1 MSGVIVWG
9 GVGEAFL
16 PTACI
21 PHKKS
26 EHFFSKCFI
35 SLVIGMEQAQTL
47 ETQERGLNVWKE
59 TSRPL
64 QCMLLNAPSVKQ
76 EVVNSPVK
84 QSTHVGS
91 SDILPHLVF
100 DHLWH
105 GDEGL
110 LYFTLQPT
118 LWTSSNCNAFYVHQG
133 CRGVLRSIT
142 AETHQVYDRL
152 KTWLY

>member
-16 PTACI
+16 PNSMHPTQKTDI
-21 PHKKS
+21 
-26 EHFFSKCFI
+26 FFSKCFI
-35 SLVIGMEQAQTL
+35 SVVIGMEQAQTL
-47 ETQERGLNVWKE
+47 ETQEGGLNVWKE

-91 SDILPHLVF
+91 SDILPHPVF
-100 DHLWH
+100 DHL
-105 GDEGL
+105 
-110 LYFTLQPT
+110 
-118 LWTSSNCNAFYVHQG
+118 
-133 CRGVLRSIT
+133 
-142 AETHQVYDRL
+142 
-152 KTWLY
+152 